1 MDIITNLKEIRQKAK
16 KEVFDDLENM
26 GFHIYMSTG
35 ARLQYK
41 KIKDKQ
47 LTDNSNITNK
57 ESEKQ

>member
-47 LTDNSNITNK
+47 LTDNSKKENK
-57 ESEKQ
+57 